1 MNTENLFINDEY
13 DNFDRNEF
21 FYDTPEEIQMCLN
34 CNRPECVNCLRF
46 K

>member
-1 MNTENLFINDEY
+1 MNTEINTYDEY